1 MTLVINWLFI
11 LCGICILLF
20 VYNAYMFIKIKM
32 GILKRLTLYGLYYMH
47 CASLLLQLCFMT
59 FCTKLRFY
67 W

>member
-32 GILKRLTLYGLYYMH
+32 GILKRTYATWTILYAFCIIIIAIMLYDFLY
-47 CASLLLQLCFMT
+47 
-59 FCTKLRFY
+59 
-67 W
+67 